1 MANTGCVQVRLLLLE
16 PIYQSSVYIYIF
28 AYNNL
33 EFQSHLPTIF
43 VTMVTMGN
51 SKFAPENGWLEC
63 DRYASGFLLRP
74 GLFSGAF

>member
-28 AYNNL
+28 AYKNL

-51 SKFAPENGWLEC
+51 SKFAPENGWLEY

-74 GLFSGAF
+74 GLFSRAF